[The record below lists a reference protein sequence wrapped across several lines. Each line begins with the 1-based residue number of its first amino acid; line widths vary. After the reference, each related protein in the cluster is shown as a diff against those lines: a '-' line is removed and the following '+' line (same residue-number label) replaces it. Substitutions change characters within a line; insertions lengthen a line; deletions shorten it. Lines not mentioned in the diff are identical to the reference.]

1 MSEKKVEF
9 GVKQTSINMITQI
22 ISFAVNML
30 IGFFLTPYIVENV
43 QSGNGFIT
51 LSSNFISY
59 ATLITTAI
67 NSMAGRFIAIS
78 YFRKEQENVLKYYSS
93 VFFAN
98 VFLCLIFTI
107 PVILLVVFLPSLI
120 DVPTELVGDVRGLFL
135 LVFSHFFI
143 DLIFSTFV
151 NAGYVLNRL
160 DMVAMRKTE
169 ATVLKGIL
177 TFAIFF
183 LFIPH
188 LWYVGLVQVLCSIYN
203 AFRNYRIYRKLMPE
217 VRISRKHFD
226 IHKIAELMSSGIWNT
241 ISSVGSVLINGLDV
255 LIVNVAISAA
265 AMDIVSVAKYIPIY
279 VQSLVVTLANVFA
292 PKQTKL
298 FADGDFEGMKK
309 TLISSS
315 RFTAFLTCIPV
326 VFMVVYGK
334 QFFSLWV
341 PSKDA
346 QTLWILATVAVATY
360 PIQLVASTFNA
371 IISSANKVKLNSLV
385 TIGVLAV
392 SLAVMFIALR
402 FTENEVAK
410 MSIIVGTSMLFLTL
424 QSLAFTVPYC
434 AKIIQCKTTGLYWVF
449 MQSIVCVAISCGLC
463 FWVSQVFT
471 ANTWIKLIC
480 SGGIVCVICAVVG
493 LFVVLGK
500 QERQSGLA
508 MIKNKLK
515 KKQEEV
521 VEEDDK
527 VDIIHE

>member
-9 GVKQTSINMITQI
+9 GAKQTSINMITQI
-22 ISFAVNML
+22 ISFAVNIL

-78 YFRKEQENVLKYYSS
+78 YFRNEKENVVKYYSS

-98 VFLCLIFTI
+98 VFLCLIFTV
-107 PVILLVVFLPSLI
+107 PVVLLIAFLPNLI
-120 DVPTELVGDVRGLFL
+120 DVPTQLIGDVRALFL
-135 LVFSHFFI
+135 LVFIHFFI
-143 DLIFSTFV
+143 NLIFSAFV

-169 ATVLKGIL
+169 ATVLKGVL
-177 TFAIFF
+177 TFLVFF
-183 LFIPH
+183 LFVPH

-203 AFRNYRIYRKLMPE
+203 AYRNYRIFRQLMPD
-217 VRISRKHFD
+217 VRISRKNFD
-226 IHKIAELMSSGIWNT
+226 IHKIAELVSSGIWNS

-279 VQSLVVTLANVFA
+279 IQSLVVTLANVFA

-298 FADGDFEGMKK
+298 FADNDFKGMKR

-315 RFTAFLTCIPV
+315 RFVAFITCIPV
-326 VFMVVYGK
+326 VFMIIYGK
-334 QFFSLWV
+334 QFFALWV

-346 QTLWILATVAVATY
+346 QTLWVLSVIAVATY

-371 IISSANKVKLNSLV
+371 IISSANKVKVNSLV
-385 TIGVLAV
+385 TIGVAGL
-392 SLAVMFIALR
+392 SLLSMFVLLQFAESELI
-402 FTENEVAK
+402 K
-410 MSIIVGTSMLFLTL
+410 MAIIIGTSTVFLTL
-424 QSLAFTVPYC
+424 QSILFTVPYC
-434 AKIIQCKTTGLYWVF
+434 AKIIKCKAAGLYWVF
-449 MQSIVCVAISCGLC
+449 VQSLLCVGVSGGLC
-463 FWVSQVFT
+463 FLVSRIFV
-471 ANTWIKLIC
+471 ANTWMKLIC
-480 SGGIVCVICAVVG
+480 SGGIVCIIGAFVGFFVI
-493 LFVVLGK
+493 LGK
-500 QERQSGLA
+500 EERKSGLA
-508 MIKNKLK
+508 LIKNKLRGK
-515 KKQEEV
+515 K
-521 VEEDDK
+521 EDK
-527 VDIIHE
+527 

>member
-1 MSEKKVEF
+1 MGEKKVEF

-22 ISFAVNML
+22 ISFAVNVL

-59 ATLITTAI
+59 ATLITTAL

-78 YFRKEQENVLKYYSS
+78 YFREEKENVLKYYSS

-98 VFLCLIFTI
+98 IFLCLIFTL
-107 PVILLVVFLPSLI
+107 PVILLIIFLPQLI
-120 DVPTELVGDVRGLFL
+120 NVPTELLSDVRTLFL

-169 ATVLKGIL
+169 ATVLKGVL

-183 LFIPH
+183 LFAPH
-188 LWYVGLVQVLCSIYN
+188 LWYVGLVQVLCSTYN
-203 AFRNYRIYRKLMPE
+203 AFRNYKIYKKLMPE
-217 VRISRKHFD
+217 VKLSRKYFD
-226 IHKIAELMSSGIWNT
+226 FQKIKELISSGIWNT

-255 LIVNVAISAA
+255 LIVNVAISAV

-279 VQSLVVTLANVFA
+279 IQSLIVTLANVFA

-298 FADGDFEGMKK
+298 FADNDFDGMKK
-309 TLISSS
+309 TLLSSS

-326 VFMVVYGK
+326 AFMIVYGK
-334 QFFSLWV
+334 QFFTLWV

-346 QTLWILATVAVATY
+346 QTLWILATVAVAVY

-371 IISSANKVKLNSLV
+371 VITSANKVKLNSLV
-385 TIGVLAV
+385 TIAFSVV
-392 SLAVMFIALR
+392 SLLTMFILLQ
-402 FTENEVAK
+402 FTESEVVK
-410 MSIIVGTSMLFLTL
+410 MSIIVGTSMVFLAL
-424 QSLAFTVPYC
+424 QSLVFTVPYC
-434 AKIIQCKTTGLYWVF
+434 AKIIQCKARGFYWVF
-449 MQSIVCVAISCGLC
+449 VQSILCVVLTCGVGFLISQAFL
-463 FWVSQVFT
+463 
-471 ANTWIKLIC
+471 ANTWIKLII
-480 SGGIVCVICAVVG
+480 SGGVVCVVG
-493 LFVVLGK
+493 AFIGVFVILGK
-500 QERQSGLA
+500 EERQGA
-508 MIKNKLK
+508 INMVKNKLGRK
-515 KKQEEV
+515 K
-521 VEEDDK
+521 EDK
-527 VDIIHE
+527 